1 MDARKLGL
9 KTIKKA
15 ILNDCYEVTGVL
27 GSGEVTI
34 ALITDVDIRVR

>member
-9 KTIKKA
+9 KTIKEA
-15 ILNDCYEVTGVL
+15 ILNGCYEIAGVL

-34 ALITDVDIRVR
+34 ALINDVDIRVR